1 MTIKKRGR
9 PTSGA
14 QLSTKHIIESAK
26 TLMQEMGKVPSLR
39 QLATNLNVDAM
50 AIYHYFKNKDAM
62 LEALAVSL
70 ISDIYEPNGDAPWQ
84 TELLRLAHSY
94 IELLLHYPGLLQ
106 TLLSMNTTSP
116 ALVFIERFDLVV
128 APLQL
133 DAQQQKDSLDLFVDY
148 LHGFALAMNCQ
159 QSLNAKSQQ
168 AKVNEKIRPENTQAE
183 KHQQKATQQQ
193 ETELRIAAIDGPL
206 SRYITLLEHSH

>member
-1 MTIKKRGR
+1 MTVKKRGR

-14 QLSTKHIIESAK
+14 QLSAGHIIENAK
-26 TLMQEMGKVPSLR
+26 TLMQEMGKVPSIR
-39 QLATNLNVDAM
+39 QLATSLNVDAM

-62 LEALAVSL
+62 LEELAISL

-84 TELLRLAHSY
+84 TELMRLAHSY

-116 ALVFIERFDLVV
+116 AQVFIERFDLVV

-133 DAQQQKDSLDLFVDY
+133 DAQQQKDSLNLFVDY
-148 LHGFALAMNCQ
+148 LHGFALAINCQ
-159 QSLNAKSQQ
+159 QSLKGKSQQ
-168 AKVNEKIRPENTQAE
+168 AKVNEKIRPDNTQTE
-183 KHQQKATQQQ
+183 KPQQKTTQQQ
-193 ETELRIAAIDGPL
+193 ETELQITAINGPL
-206 SRYITLLEHSH
+206 SRYIALLEHSH

>member
-1 MTIKKRGR
+1 MTVKKRGR
-9 PTSGA
+9 PASGA
-14 QLSTKHIIESAK
+14 QLSAGHIIESAK
-26 TLMQEMGKVPSLR
+26 TLMQEMGKVPSIR
-39 QLATNLNVDAM
+39 QLATRLNVDAM

-62 LEALAVSL
+62 LEELAVSL

-116 ALVFIERFDLVV
+116 ALVFIERFDRVV

-133 DAQQQKDSLDLFVDY
+133 DAQQQKDSLNLFVDY
-148 LHGFALAMNCQ
+148 LHGFALAINCQ
-159 QSLNAKSQQ
+159 QSLKAKSQQ
-168 AKVNEKIRPENTQAE
+168 PKVNKT
-183 KHQQKATQQQ
+183 TQQQ
-193 ETELRIAAIDGPL
+193 ETELPITAINGPL